1 MHQENIENIIKMR
14 LAVYKAG
21 VDAQL
26 WNDINQLGASEMMD
40 YLFPKSGHIAYYM

>member
-26 WNDINQLGASEMMD
+26 WNEL
-40 YLFPKSGHIAYYM
+40 

>member
-1 MHQENIENIIKMR
+1 MRQEYIENIIKMR

-26 WNDINQLGASEMMD
+26 WNDI
-40 YLFPKSGHIAYYM
+40 K